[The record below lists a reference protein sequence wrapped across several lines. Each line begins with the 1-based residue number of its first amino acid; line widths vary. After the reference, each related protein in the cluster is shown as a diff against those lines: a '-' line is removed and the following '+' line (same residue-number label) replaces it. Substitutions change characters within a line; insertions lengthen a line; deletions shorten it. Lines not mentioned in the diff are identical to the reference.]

1 MGHADGICSV
11 YLDETAEAEKA
22 IRVVVDSKVRFNWAV
37 FMLFPQPDSCASVRP
52 ITHLDATPWRI
63 S

>member
-22 IRVVVDSKVRFNWAV
+22 IRVVVDSKVRFDWAV
-37 FMLFPQPDSCASVRP
+37 FMPLPQADFLHVC
-52 ITHLDATPWRI
+52 
-63 S
+63 